1 MWALE
6 NCTDEFFEKWP
17 KKVGFCPFLKTKSG
31 QKNLEAFSENGTFW
45 AFFARFWAIC
55 ANLGTD
61 DCKKAH
67 LPTFISYLI
76 AIKSFN
82 IYINKASKV
91 GFWPQAIFHTTNQS
105 ICQEIFYKKTFSFFG
120 CYVIIKAP
128 HNFIHYSWFLC
139 DFMRLYGNNEG
150 STFSVCLLLWGRTF
164 LMPLR
169 KRGNDE

>member
-1 MWALE
+1 MCGDRAIFTPTFEFLKVGFARFYLGFE
-6 NCTDEFFEKWP
+6 ELYGQFFEKWP
-17 KKVGFCPFLKTKSG
+17 KKVGFCPVLRTKSG

-45 AFFARFWAIC
+45 AFFARFWPIC

-91 GFWPQAIFHTTNQS
+91 GFWPQAISHTTNQS
-105 ICQEIFYKKTFSFFG
+105 ICQEIFYKKPFSFFG
-120 CYVIIKAP
+120 ICAI
-128 HNFIHYSWFLC
+128 
-139 DFMRLYGNNEG
+139 M
-150 STFSVCLLLWGRTF
+150 
-164 LMPLR
+164 
-169 KRGNDE
+169 